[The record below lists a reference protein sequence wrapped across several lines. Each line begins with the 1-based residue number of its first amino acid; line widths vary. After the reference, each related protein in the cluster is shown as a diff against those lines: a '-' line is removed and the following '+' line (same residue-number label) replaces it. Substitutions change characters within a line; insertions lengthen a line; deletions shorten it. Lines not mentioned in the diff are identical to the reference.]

1 MVPRSARNAQRQLRL
16 HQAAV
21 TGDIDEVA
29 RLISQGEDVTAVDS
43 ALLTPLHMA
52 CQQGHLEVSRVLL
65 AAGAPVD
72 ARDSYGNTPLWRAVF
87 AFQGGD
93 PELIRLLLDTGA
105 DPDCKNNTGRSPRDM
120 ALTFDRPGI
129 RSIFP

>member
-1 MVPRSARNAQRQLRL
+1 MSDPQGRTAL

-21 TGDIDEVA
+21 AGQADEVA
-29 RLISQGEDVTAVDS
+29 HLIAAGEDVGAVDK
-43 ALLTPLHMA
+43 ALMTPLHLA
-52 CQQGHLEVSRVLL
+52 CQQGGLDVARALV

-72 ARDSYGNTPLWRAVF
+72 AQDGYGNTPLWRAVF

-93 PELIRLLLDTGA
+93 PALIRLLLDAGA
-105 DPDCKNNTGRSPRDM
+105 DPDRKNNSDRSPRDM

-129 RSIFP
+129 RSVFP

>member
-1 MVPRSARNAQRQLRL
+1 MSDPQGRTAL

-21 TGDIDEVA
+21 AGQADEVA
-29 RLISQGEDVTAVDS
+29 RLIAAGEDVGAVDM
-43 ALLTPLHMA
+43 ALMTPLHLA
-52 CQQGHLEVSRVLL
+52 CQQGGLDVARALV

-72 ARDSYGNTPLWRAVF
+72 AQDGYGNTPLWRAVF

-93 PELIRLLLDTGA
+93 PALIRLLLDAGA
-105 DPDCKNNTGRSPRDM
+105 DPDRKNNSDRSPRDM

-129 RSIFP
+129 RSVFP